1 MNSISIIKNFNTEI
15 VADTGDINLIKKYK
29 PSDVTTNPSLILSV
43 CQDPK
48 YKYLINSNDLEQVLV
63 NFGSEIIK
71 EIPGYISTEVDPN
84 YSYNT
89 DKTIEIARKI
99 IKLYQKKGIP
109 KERVLIKIATTWEGI
124 KAAEILEKEGIQCNM
139 TLIFSLVQAV
149 ACAQANVTLISP
161 FVGRITDW
169 YKNKGQVKE
178 DMGVK
183 SVKEIYN
190 YYKYNDYKTIIMGA
204 SFRNINQIK
213 ALAGLEKLT
222 IAPKFIEE
230 LTNNSDNTI
239 SNIKLSNVESI
250 LPDSIDS
257 RMFYQEMEKNEM
269 ASTKLKEGIEKF
281 IEDTSK
287 LITIL
292 DQTSSLELS

>member
-15 VADTGDINLIKKYK
+15 VADTGDIDLIKQYK

-43 CQDPK
+43 SQDPK
-48 YKYLINSNDLEQVLV
+48 YKYLLNSPDLEQVLV

-84 YSYNT
+84 YSYNS

-99 IKLYQKKGIP
+99 INLYQKKGIP

-169 YKNKGQVKE
+169 YKNKGQVEE

-213 ALAGLEKLT
+213 ALTGLEKLT

-230 LTNNSDNTI
+230 LTNNNDNTI
-239 SNIKLSNVESI
+239 SNIKLSNVEYI
-250 LPDSIDS
+250 LPDCIDY
-257 RMFYQEMEKNEM
+257 RLFCQEMDKNEM

-281 IEDTSK
+281 IEDTGK
-287 LITIL
+287 LINIL
-292 DQTSSLELS
+292 DHFSSL

>member
-1 MNSISIIKNFNTEI
+1 
-15 VADTGDINLIKKYK
+15 
-29 PSDVTTNPSLILSV
+29 
-43 CQDPK
+43 
-48 YKYLINSNDLEQVLV
+48 
-63 NFGSEIIK
+63 
-71 EIPGYISTEVDPN
+71 
-84 YSYNT
+84 
-89 DKTIEIARKI
+89 
-99 IKLYQKKGIP
+99 
-109 KERVLIKIATTWEGI
+109 
-124 KAAEILEKEGIQCNM
+124 M